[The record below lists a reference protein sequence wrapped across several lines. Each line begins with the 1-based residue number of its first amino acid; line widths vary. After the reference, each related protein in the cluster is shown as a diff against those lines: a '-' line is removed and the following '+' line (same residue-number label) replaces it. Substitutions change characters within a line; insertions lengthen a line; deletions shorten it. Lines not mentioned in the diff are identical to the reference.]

1 MNTRLAFVAA
11 LLLASAGAL
20 AQVTV
25 RDAWVR
31 ATVPAQKT
39 SGAFLTITSARDA
52 QIVAVRSP
60 VAATVEMHQM
70 DMRSTTMNMRAVD
83 AIALPAGK
91 TVDFGAAGYH
101 VMLMELRRQLK
112 AGETVPLELLVEE
125 KNKKRL
131 TVTVQATVRPLGT
144 AAH

>member
-1 MNTRLAFVAA
+1 MRLAFAAA

-25 RDAWVR
+25 KDAWVR

-39 SGAFLTITSARDA
+39 SGAFLTLISQRDA

-91 TVDFGAAGYH
+91 TVDFGEAGYH

-131 TVTVQATVRPLGT
+131 TVTVQAKVRPLGT